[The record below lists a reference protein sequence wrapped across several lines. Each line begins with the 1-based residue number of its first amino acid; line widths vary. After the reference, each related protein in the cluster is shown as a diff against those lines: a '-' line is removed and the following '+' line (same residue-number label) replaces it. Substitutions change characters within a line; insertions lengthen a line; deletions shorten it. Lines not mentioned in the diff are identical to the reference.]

1 MILMKSKIR
10 MCLVSKEKNA
20 KKIEDVKMS
29 LNNAESHLKE
39 HYTKAIILTNI
50 T

>member
-1 MILMKSKIR
+1 MKSKNKDVLSIQR
-10 MCLVSKEKNA
+10 KNA

-39 HYTKAIILTNI
+39 HNYTKAIILTNI